1 MTHPGSTFYS
11 AQWQILCCYKRK
23 KKQQSFGSFSFH
35 FQYTCCA
42 LAVGGMM
49 VDSAR

>member
-1 MTHPGSTFYS
+1 MADSLLL
-11 AQWQILCCYKRK
+11 QKE